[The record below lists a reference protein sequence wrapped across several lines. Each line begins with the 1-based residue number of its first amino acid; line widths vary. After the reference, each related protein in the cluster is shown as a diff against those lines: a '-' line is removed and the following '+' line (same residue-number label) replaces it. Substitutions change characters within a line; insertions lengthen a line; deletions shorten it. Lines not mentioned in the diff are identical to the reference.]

1 MRDNDALRHAAEMV
15 NVVRVGYILK
25 PESKGFADGLN
36 VSCQS
41 NRGFKDN
48 SKDFELN
55 NSKTRIAIN

>member
-1 MRDNDALRHAAEMV
+1 MRHAAEMV

-36 VSCQS
+36 VGCQS